1 VHPLQIPL
9 WIWAAT
15 VAALAGHP
23 AASGQFFAG
32 WLTEYSLSVD
42 NLFVFVLLIS
52 RSAVPREL
60 RSRVLLLGVA
70 LALLLRGIFIA
81 PGASPLH
88 RFGWLLYLFGAFLL
102 YTAARLAVSG
112 RRSSEEEVPRMIQ
125 RFMPR
130 AASAGAGAAT
140 ALRESGTSQFGPHRR
155 GQS

>member
-42 NLFVFVLLIS
+42 NLFLFVLLIS

-70 LALLLRGIFIA
+70 LA
-81 PGASPLH
+81 H
-88 RFGWLLYLFGAFLL
+88 
-102 YTAARLAVSG
+102 
-112 RRSSEEEVPRMIQ
+112 PRCT
-125 RFMPR
+125 
-130 AASAGAGAAT
+130 ASAGSFTCSGRSCSIQRPGWPSAA
-140 ALRESGTSQFGPHRR
+140 ADPAKRR
-155 GQS
+155 YFA